1 MEPFVCDLRDK
12 LFTLAQALHQH
23 VTARPTAR
31 GTDPELAVGA
41 EALPTGTQMSGHSGT
56 KPPRTTGGPVAR

>member
-41 EALPTGTQMSGHSGT
+41 GALPTGTQMSGHSGT
-56 KPPRTTGGPVAR
+56 KPPRTTGGPVAP

>member
-31 GTDPELAVGA
+31 GTDPELAAGA
-41 EALPTGTQMSGHSGT
+41 EALPTE
-56 KPPRTTGGPVAR
+56 PR